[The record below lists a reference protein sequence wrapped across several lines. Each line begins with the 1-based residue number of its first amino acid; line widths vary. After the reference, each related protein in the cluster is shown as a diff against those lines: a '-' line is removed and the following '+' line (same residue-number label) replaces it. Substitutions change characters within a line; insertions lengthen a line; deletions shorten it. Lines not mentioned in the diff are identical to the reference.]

1 MTNSH
6 NVTVKSDSNGRIP
19 SPSLQQYVDAA
30 NSNSHFAALSE
41 PEKLAYVRL
50 LIEAEE
56 WAKDFGFK
64 RTYMDHLR
72 KEVSDD

>member
-30 NSNSHFAALSE
+30 NTNSHFKSLSE
-41 PEKLAYVRL
+41 DEKIAYVRL

-56 WAKDFGFK
+56 WAKSFGFK
-64 RTYMDHLR
+64 RTYMDYLR
-72 KEVSDD
+72 KEVQDD